1 MMDKATMRLDVN
13 KGWGTFGSTLFSGSN
28 SVAMQATGKLPDS
41 IEGFAGTAISGR
53 LDISGNDLHHL
64 AGGVTS
70 GMVAGDGTFELRDN
84 TLRASIGLKA
94 SSLSTN
100 GLDLSAAVVN
110 VKLTKLLR
118 RPDRSGPAS
127 DATPFDGLQTELD
140 AHVSGLEAGG
150 YAVDSADADVLDT
163 GRDRADGERRG
174 AAGGQCPERERDLV
188 HAARHEIVGRSALE
202 P

>member
-1 MMDKATMRLDVN
+1 
-13 KGWGTFGSTLFSGSN
+13 
-28 SVAMQATGKLPDS
+28 
-41 IEGFAGTAISGR
+41 
-53 LDISGNDLHHL
+53 
-64 AGGVTS
+64 
-70 GMVAGDGTFELRDN
+70 MVAGDGTFELRDN

-140 AHVSGLEAGG
+140 AHVSGLEAAGTPSIPRTRTFSIRDG
-150 YAVDSADADVLDT
+150 IARMGNVAV
-163 GRDRADGERRG
+163 RRADNVLSASGTLSMPRDMKSWAAAPWSLDFSLNAPSMDAFNAEPNLNGPNGAIR
-174 AAGGQCPERERDLV
+174 AAGALTNGPEGM
-188 HAARHEIVGRSALE
+188 AASSPRMAPSCGCGTLPPTA
-202 P
+202 